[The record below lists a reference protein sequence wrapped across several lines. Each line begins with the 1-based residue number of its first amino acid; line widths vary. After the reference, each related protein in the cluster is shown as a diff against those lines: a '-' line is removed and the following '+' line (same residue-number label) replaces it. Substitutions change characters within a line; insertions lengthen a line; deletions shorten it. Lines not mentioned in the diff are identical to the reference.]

1 MTPTTQNRESVRNA
15 LPASKSHS
23 KTDNQYVALPVCA
36 LQALR
41 VAYLTRKCGLLPR
54 AAEIAAAIA
63 FPHKEGAR

>member
-1 MTPTTQNRESVRNA
+1 MRPTTQNRESVRNA
-15 LPASKSHS
+15 PPASKSHR
-23 KTDNQYVALPVCA
+23 TDNQYVALPGCA

-54 AAEIAAAIA
+54 AAEIPAAIA